1 MQPREQ
7 PRERAGESPKAAI
20 IPLFGQN
27 QTSEGADPDTLTVRE
42 LLGLLGKRI
51 LISTRVHI
59 RLRHLKRSILQL
71 RSLLRNPL
79 PSTTGQILTPIAA
92 SRRQVPGFPSK
103 LIARCLQ
110 ALPLTLLKQ
119 RWRLGLAG
127 VVGLV
132 AVSYVAYCIVTI
144 PFSGGLSIQPTPSAL
159 VVEADDGRAF
169 ATRGVFKGD
178 KLSPDQLPV
187 ILATAVIAIE
197 DRRFYQHGGIDFP
210 ATIRAAWHD
219 LLGRRLEGGSTITQ
233 QLARLLYLSPERS
246 LNRKVQEAILAIW
259 LESHLT
265 KQQILARYLDTAYF
279 GAGAYGVDA
288 AAKRYF
294 GKSANDVSVSEAAM
308 LAGLIRAPSAL
319 EPDRNPDRAHERAN
333 IVLDA
338 MVQAGAISQQQA
350 DVARQKPAVLHVPPQ
365 APPGSNYFIDTVA
378 SEVKSL
384 VGTNVGDLT
393 VRTTFKRELQQIAES
408 VIAKRLATTAASKNA
423 HQAALIAMAADGAI
437 LAMVGGRDYNNSQ
450 FNRAIQARRQ
460 PGSLFKLFVYLAAM
474 RKGLTPET
482 VLVDQPVQIGDW
494 EPENYGDRYY
504 GPVNLRT
511 AFAHSLNSI
520 AVQLADRVGVRTVI
534 ETAKQLGVQ
543 SKLPEVPS
551 VALGSGDVT
560 LLEMTSAFAAIAKD
574 VKRVDPYTVNGIT
587 KTNRNLYSRP
597 ARRAAQADGPLIHS
611 EMMDLLFSV
620 VRNGTGRAAQ
630 LDLPVAGKTG
640 TSQDYRDAWFVGFT
654 PDLVV
659 GVWVGNDDNSP
670 MKGVTGGSLPAT
682 IWQDFVKSAEPLQRS
697 KGATAATSTG
707 SAHEASAN
715 LDDKV
720 LRGPATVLDSG
731 VIELQGRIIRLLGW
745 GGFGRRDFYYLH
757 RLLRRREVICA
768 PAEHSPL
775 YNCQVGDINLSAS
788 IIADRQSANHA
799 SPELERVDKFAHIND
814 NLRHHS
820 LRHFSVYRFFHW

>member
-20 IPLFGQN
+20 IPLFRQN
-27 QTSEGADPDTLTVRE
+27 QISEGADPDTLTVRE

-59 RLRHLKRSILQL
+59 GHLKRSILQL

-79 PSTTGQILTPIAA
+79 PSTTGQILTPA
-92 SRRQVPGFPSK
+92 SRRQVAACSSK

-319 EPDRNPDRAHERAN
+319 EPDRNPDRAR
-333 IVLDA
+333 
-338 MVQAGAISQQQA
+338 
-350 DVARQKPAVLHVPPQ
+350 
-365 APPGSNYFIDTVA
+365 
-378 SEVKSL
+378 
-384 VGTNVGDLT
+384 
-393 VRTTFKRELQQIAES
+393 
-408 VIAKRLATTAASKNA
+408 
-423 HQAALIAMAADGAI
+423 
-437 LAMVGGRDYNNSQ
+437 
-450 FNRAIQARRQ
+450 
-460 PGSLFKLFVYLAAM
+460 
-474 RKGLTPET
+474 
-482 VLVDQPVQIGDW
+482 
-494 EPENYGDRYY
+494 
-504 GPVNLRT
+504 
-511 AFAHSLNSI
+511 
-520 AVQLADRVGVRTVI
+520 
-534 ETAKQLGVQ
+534 
-543 SKLPEVPS
+543 
-551 VALGSGDVT
+551 
-560 LLEMTSAFAAIAKD
+560 
-574 VKRVDPYTVNGIT
+574 
-587 KTNRNLYSRP
+587 
-597 ARRAAQADGPLIHS
+597 
-611 EMMDLLFSV
+611 
-620 VRNGTGRAAQ
+620 
-630 LDLPVAGKTG
+630 
-640 TSQDYRDAWFVGFT
+640 
-654 PDLVV
+654 
-659 GVWVGNDDNSP
+659 
-670 MKGVTGGSLPAT
+670 
-682 IWQDFVKSAEPLQRS
+682 
-697 KGATAATSTG
+697 
-707 SAHEASAN
+707 
-715 LDDKV
+715 
-720 LRGPATVLDSG
+720 
-731 VIELQGRIIRLLGW
+731 
-745 GGFGRRDFYYLH
+745 
-757 RLLRRREVICA
+757 
-768 PAEHSPL
+768 
-775 YNCQVGDINLSAS
+775 
-788 IIADRQSANHA
+788 
-799 SPELERVDKFAHIND
+799 
-814 NLRHHS
+814 
-820 LRHFSVYRFFHW
+820 